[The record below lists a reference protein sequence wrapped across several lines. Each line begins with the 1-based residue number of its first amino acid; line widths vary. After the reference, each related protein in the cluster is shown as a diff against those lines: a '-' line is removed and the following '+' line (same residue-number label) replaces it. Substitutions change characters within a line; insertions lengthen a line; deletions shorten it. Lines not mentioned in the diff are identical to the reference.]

1 MNTCGN
7 CKYDVREICPC
18 ASCSEYD
25 KWEPQEEHIDS
36 IGIYDVVEEYPNC
49 TIQILRNSITGE
61 ESIGWFN
68 NDDPPV
74 TVD

>member
-1 MNTCGN
+1 M
-7 CKYDVREICPC
+7 KQIYMSKMPDDE
-18 ASCSEYD
+18 
-25 KWEPQEEHIDS
+25 QIDS
-36 IGIYDVVEEYPNC
+36 IGIYDVVEEYSNC
-49 TIQILRNSITGE
+49 TVQILKNSITGE

>member
-1 MNTCGN
+1 MNSCDN
-7 CKYDVREICPC
+7 CKYDAREICPC
-18 ASCSEYD
+18 AFCSEYD

-36 IGIYDVVEEYPNC
+36 IGIYDVVEEYDNC
-49 TIQILRNSITGE
+49 TVQLLRNSITGE

>member
-1 MNTCGN
+1 MNDCDN
-7 CKYDVREICPC
+7 CKYDGREICPC

-49 TIQILRNSITGE
+49 TIQILKNSITGE

>member
-1 MNTCGN
+1 MP
-7 CKYDVREICPC
+7 D
-18 ASCSEYD
+18 D
-25 KWEPQEEHIDS
+25 EHIDS

-49 TIQILRNSITGE
+49 TIQILKNSITGE

-74 TVD
+74 TID

>member
-1 MNTCGN
+1 MNTCDN
-7 CKYDVREICPC
+7 CKYDGREICLC
-18 ASCSEYD
+18 TFCSEYD
-25 KWEPQEEHIDS
+25 KLEPQEEQIDS
-36 IGIYDVVEEYPNC
+36 IGIYDVVEEYPNA
-49 TIQILRNSITGE
+49 TVQILRNSITGE